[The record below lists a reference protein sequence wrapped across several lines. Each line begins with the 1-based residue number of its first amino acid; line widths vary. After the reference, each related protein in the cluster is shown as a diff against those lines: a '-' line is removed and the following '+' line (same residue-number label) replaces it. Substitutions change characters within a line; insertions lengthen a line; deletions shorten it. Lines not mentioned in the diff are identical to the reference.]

1 MAKKKTTRKRIAEV
15 FMAWWRRRKK
25 KGKEAR
31 GKTWLSGRTKQ
42 TEEQLHRKNG
52 PLAPGDMPN
61 DAERRR
67 RAERIKKKK

>member
-15 FMAWWRRRKK
+15 FM
-25 KGKEAR
+25 AR